1 MARTVD
7 TPTLTQNNRI
17 YLYRLLSHEL
27 GCGKQ
32 VFLPTVEGALA
43 GDRMTAEDLGY
54 ESTRAL
60 LEALD
65 EFVKLTIFKGGR
77 IYATVIAQP
86 VWDEALA
93 ALESGSSAKSDG
105 GSKSG
110 KPWKRKKADKALKP
124 VRPKRV
130 KRPEPACDAAI
141 PEAPES
147 AKGTASAQ
155 AVPENTAQISTDQE
169 TVAEPERAT
178 AAQETSSGA
187 ERTPAHQD
195 APTEPKRIADEQPSS
210 ACTGR
215 DKVALGNPAGT
226 GHDKVAL
233 GNPAGT
239 EQATGAPGKPV
250 DAGHPAPGQAAQEAV
265 VEQTAADGAA
275 PDRTN
280 DAADDPE
287 QTSPHDAAL
296 TSPAPAISLTVTY
309 DPYSGIDRE
318 VKLESH
324 PVTVPDAAAADRANG
339 VQAPGAATHTSD
351 AGATSDAH
359 ASSSAIAQE
368 VSPKPPVQDEKKAH
382 VSAGH
387 AVAAA
392 PVSNTRKPGAAAA
405 STSLETVHEP
415 TCAHTPADSNQQNA
429 PHSDEAPMSC
439 RVDAPDSSVTHP
451 SLSTNQDIACEATAV
466 ASPASRA
473 NEPSSQPV
481 PLDPKVLATYP
492 KDFAAEV
499 YPPSDAIADLC
510 ELLPYGTEVFTLL
523 AEDYERA
530 RKLELVSGTRA
541 RATFP
546 LRIQHANSVEP
557 IRITLKKRSGSGLKW
572 ELCAIE

>member
-7 TPTLTQNNRI
+7 TPTLTQNNHI

-130 KRPEPACDAAI
+130 KRPEPACDAAV

-195 APTEPKRIADEQPSS
+195 ALTEPKRIADERTS
-210 ACTGR
+210 
-215 DKVALGNPAGT
+215 PAGAV
-226 GHDKVAL
+226 HDKVAPSD
-233 GNPAGT
+233 PAGT
-239 EQATGAPGKPV
+239 EQATDAPGKP
-250 DAGHPAPGQAAQEAV
+250 AGTGRLAPGQAAQEAV
-265 VEQTAADGAA
+265 EEQAAADGAA

-359 ASSSAIAQE
+359 ASSPAIAQE
-368 VSPKPPVQDEKKAH
+368 DSPKPPVQDEKEAH

-392 PVSNTRKPGAAAA
+392 PVSNTREPGAAAA
-405 STSLETVHEP
+405 SASLETVYEP
-415 TCAHTPADSNQQNA
+415 TCAHTPSDSDQQNA
-429 PHSDEAPMSC
+429 PHFDEAPAPC
-439 RVDAPDSSVTHP
+439 RVDTPDSSVTHP
-451 SLSTNQDIACEATAV
+451 SPGTNQDLACEATAV
-466 ASPASRA
+466 ASPASCA
-473 NEPSSQPV
+473 DEPSPQPA

-530 RKLELVSGTRA
+530 RKLELVRGTRA